1 MHLLSAYTKEDYCR
15 FRHKC
20 CFKMQNDLL
29 QIRSV
34 QKIKLYLNEQFV

>member
-20 CFKMQNDLL
+20 CFKLYSGKMQNDLL
-29 QIRSV
+29 RIRSV
-34 QKIKLYLNEQFV
+34 QKIK